1 MISVALE
8 IISAL
13 IFIHV
18 TAFAYAV
25 ALIYLLAIS
34 AYSTVFFALADG
46 PLPKRI
52 FIFMT
57 YAIYFIL
64 SAGLGMYIPETFFSD
79 NWIAMQINR
88 ILLSTLGIVFIR
100 SSTLNRALELIG
112 EIRKGWW
119 YLAVFSTISILVSSI
134 ICIALFVDENNRLF
148 IPFAAFSIVL
158 FSSYV
163 IIFRM
168 IGFMAKENEI
178 NLINMQAM
186 TLSIRSFVSRQDV
199 AVTQVYLS
207 LSRAMIFP
215 RILDYRNQIQ
225 YRYSETC
232 WRMRL
237 MPHQNATMA

>member
-1 MISVALE
+1 MLINLIRLGILYAFHAVSLCLLSGEKLTWLWILISVSLE

-18 TAFAYAV
+18 TVFAYAV

-34 AYSTVFFALADG
+34 AYSIVFFALADG

-64 SAGLGMYIPETFFSD
+64 SAGLGMYISETFFSD

-112 EIRKGWW
+112 GIRKGWW
-119 YLAVFSTISILVSSI
+119 YLGIL
-134 ICIALFVDENNRLF
+134 NNLDTC
-148 IPFAAFSIVL
+148 
-158 FSSYV
+158 
-163 IIFRM
+163 
-168 IGFMAKENEI
+168 
-178 NLINMQAM
+178 LIHY
-186 TLSIRSFVSRQDV
+186 LHCPIRR
-199 AVTQVYLS
+199 
-207 LSRAMIFP
+207 
-215 RILDYRNQIQ
+215 
-225 YRYSETC
+225 
-232 WRMRL
+232 
-237 MPHQNATMA
+237 